1 MKGERLMKAA
11 ELKRKARENE
21 GMTVEE
27 IIAYEKLVKP
37 KVQVYGKYGSLAK
50 KYLEEHNVGKYMALA
65 GDLPEYLHGID
76 KQADEMYKVMYE
88 KLSKSEQFKKT
99 GDFMHDLHVE
109 SEIKHRIEEEI
120 LNELVYVS

>member
-27 IIAYEKLVKP
+27 IMAYEKLVKP

-76 KQADEMYKVMYE
+76 EQADEMYKVMYE

-109 SEIKHRIEEEI
+109 SEIKRRIEEEI

>member
-1 MKGERLMKAA
+1 MKGERLMKAS

-76 KQADEMYKVMYE
+76 EQADEMYKVMYE

-109 SEIKHRIEEEI
+109 SEIKRRIEEEI

>member
-1 MKGERLMKAA
+1 MKIA
-11 ELKRKARENE
+11 ELKRKAKENE

-27 IIAYEKLVKP
+27 IKAYEKLVKT

-88 KLSKSEQFKKT
+88 KLSNSEQFKKT
-99 GDFMHDLHVE
+99 GEFMHDLQTE
-109 SEIKHRIEEEI
+109 SEIKRRIEEEI
-120 LNELVYVS
+120 LSQLVYIR

>member
-1 MKGERLMKAA
+1 MKGERLMKAS

-50 KYLEEHNVGKYMALA
+50 KYLEEHNIGKYMALA

-76 KQADEMYKVMYE
+76 EQADEMYKVMYE

-109 SEIKHRIEEEI
+109 SEIKRRIEEEI

>member
-1 MKGERLMKAA
+1 MKAS

-27 IIAYEKLVKP
+27 IIAYEKLVRP

-65 GDLPEYLHGID
+65 GGF
-76 KQADEMYKVMYE
+76 A
-88 KLSKSEQFKKT
+88 
-99 GDFMHDLHVE
+99 
-109 SEIKHRIEEEI
+109 RI
-120 LNELVYVS
+120 LTRD

>member
-1 MKGERLMKAA
+1 MKAA

-50 KYLEEHNVGKYMALA
+50 KYLEEVLY
-65 GDLPEYLHGID
+65 
-76 KQADEMYKVMYE
+76 V
-88 KLSKSEQFKKT
+88 
-99 GDFMHDLHVE
+99 
-109 SEIKHRIEEEI
+109 IEDSR
-120 LNELVYVS
+120 LVYPQ

>member
-1 MKGERLMKAA
+1 MKGERLMKAS

-50 KYLEEHNVGKYMALA
+50 KYLEEHNIGKYMALA

-76 KQADEMYKVMYE
+76 EQADEMYKVMYE

-109 SEIKHRIEEEI
+109 SEIKRRIEEEI
-120 LNELVYVS
+120 LNELVYVR

>member
-65 GDLPEYLHGID
+65 GDLPEYLHRID
-76 KQADEMYKVMYE
+76 EQADEMYKVMYE
-88 KLSKSEQFKKT
+88 KLSKSQQFKKT
-99 GDFMHDLHVE
+99 GDFMHDLHME
-109 SEIKHRIEEEI
+109 TEIQRRIEEEI

>member
-1 MKGERLMKAA
+1 MKAA

-65 GDLPEYLHGID
+65 GDLPEYLHGVD
-76 KQADEMYKVMYE
+76 KAAEDLYDTMWD
-88 KLSKSEQFKKT
+88 KLSKSEQYRPT
-99 GDFMHDLHVE
+99 GNYLEDVKRINAMKQV
-109 SEIKHRIEEEI
+109 IEEEI
-120 LNELVYVS
+120 LSEIVYI